1 MPKFRIA
8 SRGGTTLT
16 NIEAGLKAYYSGTD
30 SKGTLVEQEVINKVT
45 FKNGV
50 FELEEWPLFGAELLN
65 DANSLMLTVQADMPP
80 DQEFYVNTRL
90 QYKLTKVEVK
100 DPKSGK
106 KGFRIEGLPD
116 AVTIALTEVPRT
128 KEQEEKRITEI
139 NRTIISSAIDK
150 VKR

>member
-1 MPKFRIA
+1 MPKFRIT

-16 NIEAGLKAYYSGTD
+16 NIEAALQASYSGTD
-30 SKGTLVEQEVINKVT
+30 STGKLVEQEAINKVK
-45 FKNGV
+45 FENGV
-50 FELEEWPLFGAELLN
+50 YSLAEWPLFEIELLN
-65 DANSLMLTVQADMPP
+65 ANSLMLTVQADMPP

-90 QYKLTKVEVK
+90 QYKLTKVEVI

-106 KGFRIEGLPD
+106 KGFTIQGLPD

>member
-1 MPKFRIA
+1 MPKFRIT

-16 NIEAGLKAYYSGTD
+16 NIEAALKASYSGTD
-30 SKGTLVEQEVINKVT
+30 SKGTVVEQEVINKVK
-45 FKNGV
+45 FENGV
-50 FELEEWPLFGAELLN
+50 YSLAEWPLFEIELLN
-65 DANSLMLTVQADMPP
+65 ANSLMLTVQADMPP

-90 QYKLTKVEVK
+90 QYKLTKVEVI

-106 KGFRIEGLPD
+106 KGFTIQGLPD

-128 KEQEEKRITEI
+128 KEQEEKRITDI
-139 NRTIISSAIDK
+139 NLTIIASAIDK